1 MPPQNNKTF
10 GNDKNNVQKN
20 TRRKTSP
27 LLTNVIEVEGKL
39 LPVTVRHNPRAR
51 RFVLRVDLTAGRIC
65 VTAPSKRSMP
75 AALAFAREHEDWIAE
90 QLQIVPDAVPFS
102 PGAIIPVRGVLHQ
115 IHHAPDER
123 GTVRLEAPQCPE
135 GLPRLVV
142 CGDEKF
148 IGRRVMDWLKAQ
160 ARIDLNERVLVHTAR
175 VGVRPRR
182 ITLRDQ
188 TSRWGS
194 CSSQGSISLSWRL
207 ILAPPDVYTYVVAHE
222 VAHLKYL
229 DHSPAF
235 WAVVDDLVTVRLAAQ
250 AWLKEFGAGLYGIGA
265 RGAAQPGDR
274 EAA

>member
-1 MPPQNNKTF
+1 MPPK
-10 GNDKNNVQKN
+10 NDKNNVQKN
-20 TRRKTSP
+20 IRRKTSP

-115 IHHAPDER
+115 IHHAPEER
-123 GTVRLEAPQCPE
+123 GTVRLEAPQSPD

-148 IGRRVMDWLKAQ
+148 IGRRVTDWLKAQ
-160 ARIDLNERVLVHTAR
+160 ARADLNERVLVHAGR
-175 VGVRPRR
+175 AGVRPRR

-194 CSSQGSISLSWRL
+194 CSSTRALSFSWRL
-207 ILAPPDVYTYVVAHE
+207 IFAPSHVLDYVAAHE
-222 VAHLKYL
+222 AAHLVHMNHGFRFWRLVAELMPGYRAAMHWL
-229 DHSPAF
+229 ETEGPGLHRYGGEGLAF
-235 WAVVDDLVTVRLAAQ
+235 D
-250 AWLKEFGAGLYGIGA
+250 
-265 RGAAQPGDR
+265 